1 MPSDLWKYS
10 INSIKSE
17 IKTSKLDSYLQKQVK
32 KTIKK
37 KLLTLG
43 TQVFVI
49 GNKKLIKKH
58 IQETPGLDDIKEK
71 LQFMRKSGTVID
83 VDRDVGHSKVCFKDN
98 RKAHLH
104 ITFQFFI
111 PVRLFTVINCNFAFS
126 DTLTLSIIYL
136 RPLESNLL

>member
-49 GNKKLIKKH
+49 GNKKLIKK
-58 IQETPGLDDIKEK
+58 
-71 LQFMRKSGTVID
+71 
-83 VDRDVGHSKVCFKDN
+83 
-98 RKAHLH
+98 
-104 ITFQFFI
+104 
-111 PVRLFTVINCNFAFS
+111 
-126 DTLTLSIIYL
+126 
-136 RPLESNLL
+136 